1 MRKLFSF
8 RTSAPS
14 SGNCD
19 TVLPPTTNG
28 NVYWEPTF
36 KTGVENRVSDKAKSH
51 CQSPK
56 DPVLIGGKRC
66 PESQD
71 SAGLGLR
78 RSLSFSSPATGNDLG
93 GRDFNCLSDF
103 IRSPTNNI
111 LPLHATDY
119 PIRYHY
125 VTPERQCEPKRRDQA
140 VNKPKT
146 RAAEK
151 LDSPCSARSYPNSSG
166 NSPHSSPVPLRC
178 RAACLTNAPN
188 KILDLYID
196 GEQQEGRPKNNSKK
210 RSPDAVSNGCPVEKK
225 TLPGSRRPRQV
236 QSAAPVSPSNKEQLR
251 SFSFRES
258 RETHHNLSTKDWK
271 RETVRPSSPQK
282 LAKSVVERLCQ
293 AFPRKSKIKVQDF
306 DSQTTTTVEDIYEDY
321 SMAHARSDSSSSAQE
336 SSLYDHV
343 SMCHSSDPPYE
354 NTKAYYMNG
363 ISGFQKQS
371 DINVD
376 NSMDI
381 KHENLIFSGKRENDI
396 DVELSRK
403 GKEAEERVMQLSEE
417 LEQMK
422 LENSSFSMS
431 ALFQTIRNITNDR
444 RNLALEVTTQ
454 IHSRIA
460 ERTSA
465 SEALKQAKIDL
476 DAQTRR
482 LEKDKNE
489 FQLSME
495 KELDR
500 RSSEWS
506 LKLEQYQSEE
516 KRLRER
522 VQELAEQNVSLQRE
536 VASLSSREVETTST
550 MMHSEVQLNEVTARL
565 EQVKAEKC
573 NLQQSV
579 SELQEHCRGAES
591 DRDCI
596 KRSYKEKEKENKEL
610 QKVIARLQRICN
622 EQEKTVTGLR
632 QGLGEEISKQYSE
645 KSNVVVKLKMEQL
658 RLTSVEQMLRKEVE
672 SFRLEV
678 ESLRHENV
686 NLLDRLCGT
695 GNGECLSSFKLNQE
709 LGDRVDCLQTQCL
722 LLLDEIGQ
730 LCGKLLGL
738 AKGKACY
745 DLDDPRFNQA
755 REIGS
760 EFDGYSVVECDMKFQ
775 SSMRRVENLRR
786 SLQSMSSILQE
797 KSNLSA
803 LESNR
808 TDGSTLGD
816 TVMGQ
821 LLEGDV
827 EFELKAE
834 RLVTKILREK
844 LCFKELE
851 LEQLQAE
858 LATSIRGHDILR
870 CELQRAQDSISSL
883 THKLKDLELQMLKKD
898 ENITLIQGDLQEC
911 LNELMVTRGIL
922 PKITQERDLM
932 WEEVKQCSE
941 KNMLLN
947 CEVNSLKKK
956 IESLDEDILMKEG
969 QITILKDSIVNKP
982 FDILFNSPTSM
993 KEFTLQ

>member
-1 MRKLFSF
+1 
-8 RTSAPS
+8 
-14 SGNCD
+14 
-19 TVLPPTTNG
+19 
-28 NVYWEPTF
+28 
-36 KTGVENRVSDKAKSH
+36 
-51 CQSPK
+51 
-56 DPVLIGGKRC
+56 
-66 PESQD
+66 
-71 SAGLGLR
+71 
-78 RSLSFSSPATGNDLG
+78 
-93 GRDFNCLSDF
+93 
-103 IRSPTNNI
+103 
-111 LPLHATDY
+111 
-119 PIRYHY
+119 
-125 VTPERQCEPKRRDQA
+125 
-140 VNKPKT
+140 
-146 RAAEK
+146 
-151 LDSPCSARSYPNSSG
+151 
-166 NSPHSSPVPLRC
+166 
-178 RAACLTNAPN
+178 
-188 KILDLYID
+188 
-196 GEQQEGRPKNNSKK
+196 
-210 RSPDAVSNGCPVEKK
+210 
-225 TLPGSRRPRQV
+225 
-236 QSAAPVSPSNKEQLR
+236 
-251 SFSFRES
+251 
-258 RETHHNLSTKDWK
+258 
-271 RETVRPSSPQK
+271 
-282 LAKSVVERLCQ
+282 
-293 AFPRKSKIKVQDF
+293 
-306 DSQTTTTVEDIYEDY
+306 
-321 SMAHARSDSSSSAQE
+321 
-336 SSLYDHV
+336 
-343 SMCHSSDPPYE
+343 
-354 NTKAYYMNG
+354 
-363 ISGFQKQS
+363 
-371 DINVD
+371 
-376 NSMDI
+376 MDI

-417 LEQMK
+417 LEQRK

-431 ALFQTIRNITNDR
+431 ALLQTIRNISNDR

-465 SEALKQAKIDL
+465 SEAIKQAKIDL

-482 LEKDKNE
+482 LEKDKTE

-500 RSSEWS
+500 RSCEWS
-506 LKLEQYQSEE
+506 LKLEKYQSEE

-536 VASLSSREVETTST
+536 VASLSSREVETSSR
-550 MMHSEVQLNEVTARL
+550 MMHLEVQLNDVTARL
-565 EQVKAEKC
+565 EQVRAEKC

-579 SELQEHCRGAES
+579 SELEEHCRGEES

-645 KSNVVVKLKMEQL
+645 KGNVVVNLKMEQL

-678 ESLRHENV
+678 ESLRHENI

-709 LGDRVDCLQTQCL
+709 LCDRVDCLQTQCL
-722 LLLDEIGQ
+722 LLLDEIGR

-745 DLDDPRFNQA
+745 DLDNPRFNQA

-797 KSNLSA
+797 KSNLIAS
-803 LESNR
+803 ESQS

-821 LLEGDV
+821 LLEGNV

-858 LATSIRGHDILR
+858 LATSVRGHDILR

-883 THKLKDLELQMLKKD
+883 THKLKDLELQMLKKE

-911 LNELMVTRGIL
+911 LNELMVTRGML

>member
-19 TVLPPTTNG
+19 TVLPPSING

-36 KTGVENRVSDKAKSH
+36 KSGVENRVSDKAKSH
-51 CQSPK
+51 SQSPK

-119 PIRYHY
+119 PIRCHY
-125 VTPERQCEPKRRDQA
+125 VTPERQREPKSRHQA
-140 VNKPKT
+140 VNKGKT

-151 LDSPCSARSYPNSSG
+151 LDSPCSARSNPNSSG

-178 RAACLTNAPN
+178 RAARLTNAPN

-196 GEQQEGRPKNNSKK
+196 GEQQEGRPKNNSK
-210 RSPDAVSNGCPVEKK
+210 RSSPDAVSNGCPVENK

-236 QSAAPVSPSNKEQLR
+236 QSTAPVSPSNKEHLR

-258 RETHHNLSTKDWK
+258 REHHSLSTKDWK
-271 RETVRPSSPQK
+271 RESVRPSSPQK

-354 NTKAYYMNG
+354 NTMAYYING

-371 DINVD
+371 HVNVD
-376 NSMDI
+376 SSMDI

-417 LEQMK
+417 LEQRK

-431 ALFQTIRNITNDR
+431 ALLQTIRNISNDR

-465 SEALKQAKIDL
+465 SEAIKQAKIDL

-482 LEKDKNE
+482 LEKDKTE

-500 RSSEWS
+500 RSCEWS
-506 LKLEQYQSEE
+506 LKLEKYQSEE

-536 VASLSSREVETTST
+536 VASLSSREVETSSR
-550 MMHSEVQLNEVTARL
+550 MMHLEVQLNDVTARL
-565 EQVKAEKC
+565 EQVRAEKC

-579 SELQEHCRGAES
+579 SELEEHCRGEES

-645 KSNVVVKLKMEQL
+645 KGNVVVNLKMEQL

-678 ESLRHENV
+678 ESLRHENI

-709 LGDRVDCLQTQCL
+709 LCDRVDCLQTQCL
-722 LLLDEIGQ
+722 LLLDEIGR

-797 KSNLSA
+797 KSNLIAS
-803 LESNR
+803 ESQS

-821 LLEGDV
+821 LLEGNV

-858 LATSIRGHDILR
+858 LATSVRGHDILR

-911 LNELMVTRGIL
+911 LNELMVMRGML